1 MKLLIHAET
10 DKTEQPLV
18 YEGDSPADAMLF
30 VNGISDT
37 ITVLTVNFQTE
48 VNGEAR
54 ALARVAK
61 GDAVALL
68 VEDGKSWLGEN
79 S

>member
-10 DKTEQPLV
+10 ETSEQPLV
-18 YEGDSPADAMLF
+18 YEGESAADAMLF
-30 VNGISDT
+30 VNS
-37 ITVLTVNFQTE
+37 ITDPITTLTVNFQNE

-54 ALARVAK
+54 SLARIAK
-61 GDAVALL
+61 GDAVAGLID
-68 VEDGKSWLGEN
+68 DGKSWLGEN